1 MFQVHR
7 GVESLCDVL
16 LTEHLRQFPSNLWL
30 GNLQIEPRPLQGFG
44 VDELEGGTMDLIGTP
59 GQLLVIDRMQEILP
73 NLLRPER
80 IGCAMEEAC
89 KIPHC
94 ASVGVD
100 GSLGE
105 IAEHHIADH
114 SLT

>member
-7 GVESLCDVL
+7 GVESLRDVL
-16 LTEHLRQFPSNLWL
+16 LTPHLRQFPSNLWF
-30 GNLQIEPRPLQGFG
+30 GNLQIELRPLQSFG

-59 GQLLVIDRMQEILP
+59 GKLLVIDRMQEILP
-73 NLLRPER
+73 DLLRPEP

-89 KIPHC
+89 KIPHN
-94 ASVGVD
+94 ARVAVD
-100 GSLGE
+100 GGLGE
-105 IAEHHIADH
+105 IAELHIADH